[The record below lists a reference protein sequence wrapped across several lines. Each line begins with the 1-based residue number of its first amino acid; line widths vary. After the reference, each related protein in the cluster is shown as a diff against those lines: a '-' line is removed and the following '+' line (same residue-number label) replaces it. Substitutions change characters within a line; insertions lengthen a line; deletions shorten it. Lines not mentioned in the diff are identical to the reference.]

1 MTMHSPSPAAAGAPS
16 AKIDPLEGTPY
27 RVIGMLARGG
37 MGDVL
42 DAEHRALN
50 KRVVVKVLREELAD
64 DPNFVD
70 RLRVEAQSLAAIS
83 HPNIVSVSDFG
94 QAQNGRS
101 YIVMERLY
109 GRTLQ
114 EELRARKAIPVQE
127 AIGIMIQILAGL
139 GAAHR
144 LGIIHRDLKLDNVII
159 CDSVDQ
165 APPVVKVLDFS
176 IVKVLSS
183 EGSPPSVKG
192 PICPTEQGRFVGT
205 PRYVAPEQVN
215 FQKVDGR
222 ADIYAAGI
230 LLYTL
235 VAGRGPFAHHQRAVA
250 ILQAHVLESPA
261 PPSHHA
267 NQSLP
272 AELDAAILKALSKSP
287 ALRFQ
292 TADLFAIELARIL
305 ATIIDGAKSLTRYRA
320 IGVSAPEASASAK
333 FFPAATTDPFGDDGD
348 TLRESLLVDVDAPEA
363 AADEQLTI
371 VLRPPQAVP
380 PAPPPPSLS
389 SRLARS
395 RSAPILLS
403 AFFFSTVIVVVFHYL
418 GIR

>member
-16 AKIDPLEGTPY
+16 AKRDPLEGTPY

-114 EELRARKAIPVQE
+114 EELRARKAIPVEE
-127 AIGIMIQILAGL
+127 AIGIMLQILAGL

-144 LGIIHRDLKLDNVII
+144 LGIIHRDLKLDNVFL

-176 IVKVLSS
+176 IVKVLGN

-250 ILQAHVLESPA
+250 ILQAHVLESPT
-261 PPSHHA
+261 PPSQHA

-272 AELDAAILKALSKSP
+272 AELDAAILRALSKNP
-287 ALRFQ
+287 AVRFQ

-305 ATIIDGAKSLTRYRA
+305 ATLTDRVKSLARYRA
-320 IGVSAPEASASAK
+320 VGVSAPDASASAK
-333 FFPAATTDPFGDDGD
+333 FFPAATTDPFGEDGD
-348 TLRESLLVDVDAPEA
+348 TLRESLLANVDAPEA

-371 VLRPPQAVP
+371 VLRPPQAIP
-380 PAPPPPSLS
+380 PAPLPSLS
-389 SRLARS
+389 SRFARARS
-395 RSAPILLS
+395 VPILLS
-403 AFFFSTVIVVVFHYL
+403 AFFFSAVIVVVFHYL